1 MRSCVLRFP
10 TQPVQ
15 RLGTPP
21 ARPRVCSATVTVTSG
36 EQKHEAESTFAA
48 QSKCPRHGLMSA
60 RSSGQLQDLYGLLK
74 ILKKKLEQE

>member
-1 MRSCVLRFP
+1 MCSSVPHSASPKTRDSTSASPGL
-10 TQPVQ
+10 Q
-15 RLGTPP
+15 RD
-21 ARPRVCSATVTVTSG
+21 SDSDIG